1 MTHHAFLNPTVVVS
15 DHVLV
20 LHQGG
25 VGEHLVHGHLLVVTV
40 LPDFLLGDL
49 DGIDHPIKTM
59 SGLLDKSKLST
70 GNHCQLEKF
79 FFIP

>member
-25 VGEHLVHGHLLVVTV
+25 VGEHLVHGHLFVVAV
-40 LPDFLLGDL
+40 LPDFLLGDF

-59 SGLLDKSKLST
+59 SGLLDEAKLST
-70 GNHCQLEKF
+70 SYHGQLEKF
-79 FFIP
+79 LFIP